1 LTWTAEE
8 ADKLGIDRDRIGL
21 YGGSAGGCLAI
32 GTALLARDRGG
43 PPIVF
48 LMTPYPML
56 DDRNETPSSHAIL
69 DFGVWDRAANL
80 EAWRCV
86 LGDAAGGEDVS
97 PYAAPARASDLA
109 GLPPTYIDVG
119 DLDLF
124 RDEDVAFALGLMEV
138 GVPTELKVYP
148 GVVHGGEAFAPRS
161 RVSARILADRWEALR
176 RALHPAVDD
185 AP

>member
-1 LTWTAEE
+1 
-8 ADKLGIDRDRIGL
+8 
-21 YGGSAGGCLAI
+21 
-32 GTALLARDRGG
+32 
-43 PPIVF
+43 
-48 LMTPYPML
+48 
-56 DDRNETPSSHAIL
+56 
-69 DFGVWDRAANL
+69 
-80 EAWRCV
+80 V